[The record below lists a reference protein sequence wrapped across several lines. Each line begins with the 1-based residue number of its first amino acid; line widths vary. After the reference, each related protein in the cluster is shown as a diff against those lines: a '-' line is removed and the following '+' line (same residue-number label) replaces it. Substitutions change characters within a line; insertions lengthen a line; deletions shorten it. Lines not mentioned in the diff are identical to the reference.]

1 MGQQVR
7 LLAVLR
13 LLDHVH
19 GRLRRHHS
27 QESDRN
33 PDDPRRAG
41 RGYSLSDLGIINI
54 GYVINEVGRFMQIIN
69 EGQDRLN
76 RNISDAEKL
85 AENYRLPEELTGRL
99 RSYLINNQIA
109 SNRFNVEQEEAF
121 MKKLSEGVREGTRA
135 PT

>member
-1 MGQQVR
+1 M
-7 LLAVLR
+7 
-13 LLDHVH
+13 
-19 GRLRRHHS
+19 
-27 QESDRN
+27 
-33 PDDPRRAG
+33 
-41 RGYSLSDLGIINI
+41 SDLGIINI